1 MATSSSLH
9 GDGGARVFVELGE
22 GAREGGSG
30 GGEWTRRVPGGL
42 QTRVEGAG
50 GARGVGCDVAV
61 LGWLG
66 GIPPSSLEARGE
78 EDDKVGGGPGPA
90 GPRPGRKVG
99 FSLFFCLFNLSFLI
113 SFSVICLAT

>member
-30 GGEWTRRVPGGL
+30 GGEWTRRAPGGL

-50 GARGVGCDVAV
+50 GARGEGSVVGV
-61 LGWLG
+61 LNQLG
-66 GIPPSSLEARGE
+66 GIPPSSLGARGGRRQGE
-78 EDDKVGGGPGPA
+78 GVGWAGWASPWAPGKLFP
-90 GPRPGRKVG
+90 
-99 FSLFFCLFNLSFLI
+99 FFFCLIFPF
-113 SFSVICLAT
+113 F